1 MARRCAVTGKGVQ
14 TGNNVS
20 HANNKTR
27 RRFLPNLQ
35 VTSVFSEALGRNFH
49 IRVSTNGLRTIEHKG
64 GLDSYLIAARA
75 SELEAPMRSLKKQIE
90 KVVADR
96 AIA

>member
-35 VTSVFSEALGRNFH
+35 ETSVFSEALGRNVRL
-49 IRVSTNGLRTIEHKG
+49 RVSTNGLRTIEHRG
-64 GLDSYLIAARA
+64 GFDAYLLDATNSDLDLA
-75 SELEAPMRSLKKQIE
+75 MRRLKKQVE
-90 KVVADR
+90 KVVAAR
-96 AIA
+96 